1 MEELGLARARTQVL
15 GISRI
20 NTCYIGS
27 YCSILI
33 LIKSH
38 SLWISLEEVPNMLR
52 IFKHVVILS
61 IYIMNSGLIILFQ
74 VDILPEKQQQQQK
87 KPLRISH

>member
-1 MEELGLARARTQVL
+1 MEELGLVRARTQVL
-15 GISRI
+15 GISRV

-27 YCSILI
+27 YCSILILILI

-61 IYIMNSGLIILFQ
+61 MYIMNLGLIFLF
-74 VDILPEKQQQQQK
+74 
-87 KPLRISH
+87 